1 MSLPGEAIR
10 QPVLVDLLD
19 GRLYAVEGVEREGR
33 TAFEALPVGD
43 SPLVLCSRRLLE
55 VIP

>member
-19 GRLYAVEGVEREGR
+19 GRFYAVEGVERGGR
-33 TAFEALPVGD
+33 TVFGSLPVGD

-55 VIP
+55 VMP